1 MRPYSIVHAGAK
13 RYGGGRNG
21 GCFNAA
27 YFFLVLSLLK
37 YVFLSGEGPSAVVFG
52 AEPLGWEMRP
62 EPMPRVRGRARD
74 AYGEAK
80 RLEGSVREGM

>member
-1 MRPYSIVHAGAK
+1 MVHAGAK
-13 RYGGGRNG
+13 MYGGGRNG

-37 YVFLSGEGPSAVVFG
+37 CVFLSGEGPSVIVLG
-52 AEPLGWEMRP
+52 AELPGWETRP
-62 EPMPRVRGRARD
+62 EPTPRTRGKARE

-80 RLEGSVREGM
+80 RLDGKVREGM